1 MKAII
6 LSNSIDRLGV
16 AWDDV
21 QWRILIRRSCRTEG
35 CHHCPS

>member
-16 AWDDV
+16 AWD
-21 QWRILIRRSCRTEG
+21 
-35 CHHCPS
+35 